1 MKPRTSPARAVVKEA
16 AEPEKLPLIVAAE
29 MLPAVMMLPVV
40 LIAVAPVMVLAGDV
54 ASGDNRLAVP
64 VIVPAVMSPVV
75 LIAVLP
81 AIVPLVMAPPETL
94 PAVEMVANLVSTIA
108 ASAAISTSAMVRS
121 VMLIESTTPLAIAVA
136 P

>member
-1 MKPRTSPARAVVKEA
+1 MVKEA
-16 AEPEKLPLIVAAE
+16 AEPEKLPVIVAAE

-40 LIAVAPVMVLAGDV
+40 LIAVAPVMVLAVMLPVVMIAV
-54 ASGDNRLAVP
+54 AP
-64 VIVPAVMSPVV
+64 VMVPAVMSPVV
-75 LIAVLP
+75 LITVLP

-121 VMLIESTTPLAIAVA
+121 VMLIESTTPLAIAVRLEA